1 MAGRTWVLLRGL
13 VREQRHWEQFP
24 ALLAAQ
30 LPGDRVLC
38 LDLKGNGL
46 HWQEASPC
54 SIGAML
60 EGVRTD
66 LAIAGVTG
74 PVSLLALSLGAMTAF
89 EWMSRY
95 PQEIER
101 AVLLNT
107 SLAAF
112 SPFWHRLRP
121 ENYGRIVRAVLP
133 GGGHERRERI
143 ILEITTN
150 LVADREPYV
159 RRWAGYA
166 AERPVSLRNNLAQLL
181 AAARYRAPA
190 NPPCCPVLLLNGAG
204 DRLVNPRCS
213 QRIADIFQL
222 PLVRHPAAGHDLTL
236 DAGAWVAQQVA
247 TFTGT

>member
-30 LPGDRVLC
+30 LPDDRVLC
-38 LDLKGNGL
+38 LDLAGNGV
-46 HWQEASPC
+46 HWREPSPASIPGMLA
-54 SIGAML
+54 GA
-60 EGVRTD
+60 RND
-66 LAIAGVTG
+66 LAAAGVSG

-95 PQEIER
+95 PQEVER

-121 ENYGRIVRAVLP
+121 RNYGRIVRDVLA
-133 GGGHERRERI
+133 GGPERRERM

-150 LVADREPYV
+150 LVADRESYV
-159 RRWAGYA
+159 RRWAGFA
-166 AERPVSLRNNLAQLL
+166 ADQPVSLRNSLAQLL

-190 NPPCCPVLLLNGAG
+190 QAPRCPVLLLNGGG
-204 DRLVNPRCS
+204 DRLVAPRCS
-213 QRIADIFQL
+213 QRIADAWQL
-222 PLVRHPAAGHDLTL
+222 PLARHPTAGHDLTL
-236 DAGAWVAQQVA
+236 DDGAWVARQVA
-247 TFTGT
+247 AFANT